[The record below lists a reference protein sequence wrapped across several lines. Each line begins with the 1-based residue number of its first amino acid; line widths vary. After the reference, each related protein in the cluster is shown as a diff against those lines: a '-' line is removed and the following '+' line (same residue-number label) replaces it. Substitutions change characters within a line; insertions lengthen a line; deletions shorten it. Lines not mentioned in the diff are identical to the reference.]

1 MLFFFRLI
9 FDFRFDLTSDF
20 FMFIYTQK
28 RATRDFGPQSGV
40 GIFREEKL
48 LPFRLTLVGSFG
60 FCRLLGQLA
69 RPEHVRTAGTAHP
82 N

>member
-1 MLFFFRLI
+1 
-9 FDFRFDLTSDF
+9 
-20 FMFIYTQK
+20 MFIYTQK

-48 LPFRLTLVGSFG
+48 LPFRLTLVGFFG